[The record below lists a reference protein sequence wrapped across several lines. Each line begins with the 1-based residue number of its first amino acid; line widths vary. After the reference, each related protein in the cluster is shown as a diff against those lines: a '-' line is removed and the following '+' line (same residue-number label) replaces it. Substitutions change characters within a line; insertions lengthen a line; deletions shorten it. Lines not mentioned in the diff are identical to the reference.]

1 MQFQPCVPE
10 RISCRRRSHTQQC
23 DISFPSLQIVLA
35 AACPD
40 QKFLRV
46 PDPLRTFR
54 TNIFPVD
61 HCKPGY
67 IPDPVASLTE
77 CLSSSHPFH
86 LFSLDHRRMILRP
99 FKRLISRLLSGF
111 FSGSKVGP
119 ARYSI
124 SLSRFTKYLFPH
136 ITCGIVPS
144 STNCLMR

>member
-1 MQFQPCVPE
+1 MLWGSFYAIPAMRARTYIMPPQVRHSIMRQIFSITSNSVGCCLSRSEVSSGSGSSSY
-10 RISCRRRSHTQQC
+10 IS
-23 DISFPSLQIVLA
+23 D
-35 AACPD
+35 
-40 QKFLRV
+40 K
-46 PDPLRTFR
+46 
-54 TNIFPVD
+54 
-61 HCKPGY
+61 Y